1 MSDNEI
7 VRSYHEAK
15 SKLKQIGILADL
27 TLRSESDIVKILEVD
42 NSPRLKPGDSR
53 LNDHCLQEQV

>member
-15 SKLKQIGILADL
+15 NKSKQISILADL
-27 TLRSESDIVKILEVD
+27 TLHSESDIVKILED
-42 NSPRLKPGDSR
+42 NGESVPTKNIKQR
-53 LNDHCLQEQV
+53 

>member
-15 SKLKQIGILADL
+15 NKLKQIGILADL
-27 TLRSESDIVKILEVD
+27 TLRNETEIVKILED
-42 NSPRLKPGDSR
+42 NGENVPIKKHKQR
-53 LNDHCLQEQV
+53 

>member
-15 SKLKQIGILADL
+15 NKLKQIGILADL
-27 TLRSESDIVKILEVD
+27 TLRSESEIVKILED
-42 NSPRLKPGDSR
+42 NGENVPIKNIKQR
-53 LNDHCLQEQV
+53 